1 MRAQCIPLLTAQA
14 AKATHS
20 HKYDEKRPRFSDYPA
35 GHHCADAQNSPSQP
49 EEAVKPKVVPH
60 MQHGDK

>member
-1 MRAQCIPLLTAQA
+1 MKKGLASLTILLVIT
-14 AKATHS
+14 
-20 HKYDEKRPRFSDYPA
+20 
-35 GHHCADAQNSPSQP
+35 ADAQKSPSQP